1 MNIFIVVLGIIASF
15 VVKYFFDNNVRKID
29 LSQLYKTVKIV
40 PRIHKEVRNRQKSYR
55 RANKKYPAAISPLA
69 KDIVS
74 EIYENSNVGLENL
87 VQKSNAS
94 KERKYFFDKKTL
106 KDAVVFKE
114 ILDLPIA
121 LR

>member
-1 MNIFIVVLGIIASF
+1 MDILFPILSIIAA
-15 VVKYFFDNNVRKID
+15 VVIKYFFDNNVRKID

-74 EIYENSNVGLENL
+74 EIYENSNVGTEVF
-87 VQKSNAS
+87 VQNSEVS
-94 KERKYFFDKKTL
+94 KDQKYFFDKKTL
-106 KDAVVFKE
+106 KNAVVFKE